1 MRRRHMENAIK
12 YYYNMNPKRLDKCDS
27 GILFE
32 DNGELYYL
40 ELAHY
45 NDKRIKDVYELNKIM
60 ISNNILVH
68 EIILNTFK
76 QIVTIIDEKGY
87 ILMRINVNLDKKIDL
102 KDIAYFQY
110 LSRFLVSNKMSK
122 SSSWGEKWSKKIDYY
137 EQQAIEIGKKYPVA
151 MEAFSYFVGIA
162 ENAILYIN
170 NLGNENPSMTY
181 CHIRPNMNPLDF
193 YNPFNLILDY
203 KVRDLSEYIKL
214 KFFYDKLDFKE
225 LNEYILN
232 NNLTGIDIQYFYA
245 RMLFPTYYF
254 DIFERVMDGTCDEIK
269 LSYIVKNMNEY
280 EKFLNNL
287 YKYLSKFA
295 RLEEIDWL
303 KKAIN
308 QY

>member
-1 MRRRHMENAIK
+1 MENAIK